1 MDLGLQ
7 DRVALVTGA
16 GQGIGRAIAETL
28 GREGARVAIHYHT
41 SSAGAEAARATIVA
55 QGGRAA
61 TFGGDLRRPGFA
73 AELVRAVEDALGP
86 VDVLVNNA
94 AAVLIKPFLES
105 TPEEWRDAFEVTLF
119 AGMALTHAV
128 LPKMVERR
136 RGSIIMMAGDAGRT
150 GESRLAATA
159 ASRAAAMAFA
169 KSIAREFGRYGVRA
183 NVVSLGV
190 VEKDGESHVPP
201 SQLERV
207 LRLYPLGRLGRVDDV
222 PPLVALLASDRTG
235 WVTGQVFSVNGG
247 YVMP

>member
-1 MDLGLQ
+1 MDLGLS

-41 SSAGAEAARATIVA
+41 SAAGAEAAREAIRM
-55 QGGRAA
+55 GGGQAM
-61 TFGGDLRRPGFA
+61 TVGGDLRQPGTA
-73 AELVRAVEDALGP
+73 TAVVRAVEEALGP
-86 VDVLVNNA
+86 VDILVNNA

-105 TPEEWRDAFEVTLF
+105 TPAEWRAAFDVTLF
-119 AGMALTHAV
+119 AAMELTHAV

-169 KSIAREFGRYGVRA
+169 KSIAREFGRHGVRA

-190 VEKDGESHVPP
+190 VEKEGETHVPP

-207 LRLYPLGRLGRVDDV
+207 LRMYPLGRLGRVEDV
-222 PPLVALLASDRTG
+222 PPLVALLASDRTS
-235 WVTGQVFSVNGG
+235 WVTGQVFSINGG